1 MLASAKA
8 SLWRS
13 KEFDLLTQTCFRKV
27 TERPVPWYSA
37 STVARRATLATAFA
51 FPTVPPV
58 VLSALSAKEEAD
70 EAIGDGAVGRT
81 EKFERSEAGLEENTF
96 LF

>member
-13 KEFDLLTQTCFRKV
+13 KEFDLLTQTWFGKV
-27 TERPVPWYSA
+27 TERSIALYSA
-37 STVARRATLATAFA
+37 STVARRASLATAFA
-51 FPTVPPV
+51 FPTAPPV
-58 VLSALSAKEEAD
+58 VLSALSAEEEAD

-81 EKFERSEAGLEENTF
+81 EKFERGEAGLQEDTF